1 MALPD
6 PITRKEMYL
15 NKAATGSGSVPPE
28 PVTREE
34 MYLAE
39 IANGGGGG
47 GASSLADLSDVSIA
61 APQPDQALAYN
72 AETRKWE
79 NKAPVGA
86 VLFPVNDTETI
97 AAINN
102 VVSLLKSNAK
112 SNGSSGVKIPY
123 DGLTLV
129 GNVLGGANRRLVPLL
144 AIGNSNSIDLYLFT
158 GGSTTGLFA
167 SFAAD
172 HADSDGLYRITFTF
186 GETYAMIAA
195 TYVACP
201 AMS

>member
-1 MALPD
+1 MKENDSILALLMAAQ
-6 PITRKEMYL
+6 
-15 NKAATGSGSVPPE
+15 NGSG
-28 PVTREE
+28 
-34 MYLAE
+34 
-39 IANGGGGG
+39 GGSGGG
-47 GASSLADLSDVSIA
+47 GANSLDDLSDVSIGGTLN
-61 APQPDQALAYN
+61 QDQVLAYN

-79 NKAPVGA
+79 NKAPFGA

-129 GNVLGGANRRLVPLL
+129 GDVLGAANSRLVPLL
-144 AIGNSNSIDLYLFT
+144 AIGKSNSIDLYLFT